1 MNWFTVEAVNN
12 KTYIISEYEHW
23 EEVHSYLLIGETAAL
38 LIDSGLGIGNIRK
51 EIDKLTDLPVRV
63 VSTHVHWDHIGG
75 HKEFEYIYVHENE
88 LIWLKEGI
96 PVPIDNIKKDVV
108 KDVKKF
114 PEGFNIDEYTIYTG
128 QPNQILSDGDIIDI
142 GNRKIEVIHT
152 PGHAPGHICLY
163 DIENNYLFTG
173 DLIYIGT
180 LFAFYPSTNPIEYKN
195 SIKKIL
201 NYKNIK
207 KYFPAHHDLNISQDF
222 VKRVYNAFVELEN
235 INNLKQ
241 GSGIFNFSNFS
252 IHI

>member
-1 MNWFTVEAVNN
+1 MSWFTVEAIDN

-38 LIDSGLGIGNIRK
+38 LIDSGLGIGNIRE

-63 VSTHVHWDHIGG
+63 VSTHIHWDHIGG
-75 HKEFEYIYVHENE
+75 HKQFDYIYVHENE
-88 LIWLKEGI
+88 LTWLIEGI

-114 PEGFNIDEYTIYTG
+114 PKGFNIAEYTIYTG
-128 QPNQILSDGDIIDI
+128 QPSQILRDGDIIDI
-142 GNRKIEVIHT
+142 GKRKIEVIHT

-173 DLIYIGT
+173 DLIYKGT

-195 SIKKIL
+195 SIEKIL
-201 NYKNIK
+201 KYKNIR
-207 KYFPAHHDLNISQDF
+207 KYFPAHYDLSISQEF
-222 VKRVYNAFVELEN
+222 IKRVYNAFVELGYKN
-235 INNLKQ
+235 KLKQ
-241 GSGIFNFSNFS
+241 GSGIFKFSDFS